1 MTIKECYEQLG
12 QNYEEVLDRL
22 GSEVILKKFVIK
34 FLDDSSFQMLEDGLK
49 EKNADQAFRAAHTIK
64 GICLNLGFD
73 KLYQASSDLTEQLRG
88 KDTVEETDDLFLK
101 VKEQYTKLVE
111 VVRKMAMEGQI
122 TEYRRTYF
130 YAGSET

>member
-34 FLDDSSFQMLEDGLK
+34 FLDDPSFQMLEDGLK
-49 EKNADQAFRAAHTIK
+49 EKNA
-64 GICLNLGFD
+64 D

-111 VVRKMAMEGQI
+111 VVRKMAMEG
-122 TEYRRTYF
+122 
-130 YAGSET
+130 

>member
-34 FLDDSSFQMLEDGLK
+34 FLDDPSFQMLEDGLK

-73 KLYQASSDLTEQLRG
+73 NLYPSSKDLTELLRAG
-88 KDTVEETDDLFLK
+88 SMDGYEDLF
-101 VKEQYTKLVE
+101 VE
-111 VVRKMAMEGQI
+111 VEKEYNRTCEALRKVA
-122 TEYRRTYF
+122 
-130 YAGSET
+130 

>member
-34 FLDDSSFQMLEDGLK
+34 FLDDPSFQMLEDGLK

-88 KDTVEETDDLFLK
+88 NDPVEETDDLFLK

-111 VVRKMAMEGQI
+111 VVRKMAMEG
-122 TEYRRTYF
+122 
-130 YAGSET
+130 

>member
-1 MTIKECYEQLG
+1 MDMTIKECYEQLG

-34 FLDDSSFQMLEDGLK
+34 FLDDPSFQMLEDGLK

-73 KLYQASSDLTEQLRG
+73 KLYQASSDLTE
-88 KDTVEETDDLFLK
+88 
-101 VKEQYTKLVE
+101 
-111 VVRKMAMEGQI
+111 
-122 TEYRRTYF
+122 
-130 YAGSET
+130 